1 MSEISSPYGHA
12 WHADV
17 CDYRRGAGGVAAAQ
31 VSRIAPSLPPSL
43 ASLARLARSS
53 VSLSPP
59 LGESL
64 FNLLEVFLQERNS
77 RTALRLKL
85 EG

>member
-43 ASLARLARSS
+43 TGLARSPGS
-53 VSLSPP
+53 IFS
-59 LGESL
+59 ESL
-64 FNLLEVFLQERNS
+64 PPPRGIFIQPSGSILTGEE
-77 RTALRLKL
+77 LKDRFAS
-85 EG
+85 EA

>member
-1 MSEISSPYGHA
+1 MSEISQYGHA

-17 CDYRRGAGGVAAAQ
+17 CDYRRGAGGVVAAQ
-31 VSRIAPSLPPSL
+31 VSRIAPSLPG
-43 ASLARLARSS
+43 LARSPGS
-53 VSLSPP
+53 ILSESPPP